1 LLSEEVTVTLILLYE
16 HFYPSTTKRKLTRT
30 QLAYGNEAEV
40 GRGIKNS
47 GVPREEIWLTTKL
60 DNPWHKRVQ
69 EGIDSSLKSLGVD
82 YVDLYLMHWPSSTD
96 PDDLK
101 KHYPD
106 WDFIKTWEEMQKI
119 PSSKAR
125 NIGVS
130 NFGIKNLEKLLNDP
144 TCKACDRD
152 STT

>member
-1 LLSEEVTVTLILLYE
+1 
-16 HFYPSTTKRKLTRT
+16 
-30 QLAYGNEAEV
+30 
-40 GRGIKNS
+40 
-47 GVPREEIWLTTKL
+47 
-60 DNPWHKRVQ
+60 
-69 EGIDSSLKSLGVD
+69 LKSLGVD